1 MSSRGGTE
9 EAKAQGAAFEAAFS
23 KLLTRVQAEPSSYGQ
38 LCLAGIFE
46 TREEYLRAFEFPD
59 AYRSDKASENA
70 SALAVLPDLLRE
82 LSELP
87 MRERLQSIIEGVLAG
102 NIFDWRVDEIYFSL
116 LFLSGDVLARNWC
129 PEPPP
134 GAACAFCACVFGVSG
149 VRRLI

>member
-1 MSSRGGTE
+1 MYLPLPQDHLPPLVEKAISSRGNTD

-59 AYRSDKASENA
+59 SYRSDKISEN
-70 SALAVLPDLLRE
+70 SAALVVLPDLLKE

-87 MRERLQSIIEGVLAG
+87 MRERMQSIVEGVLAG
-102 NIFDWRVDEIYFSL
+102 NIFDWRAI
-116 LFLSGDVLARNWC
+116 
-129 PEPPP
+129 
-134 GAACAFCACVFGVSG
+134 
-149 VRRLI
+149 